1 MFKPPQMLFFKM
13 EDKARQEKEIF

>member
-1 MFKPPQMLFFKM
+1 MLKPPQMLFYKM